1 LPQDGR
7 VAIFKRS
14 RVVVV
19 HHTKD
24 ETPQTVTNS
33 TTINTGRTLLSWL
46 KVYGADGIEIVSGFT
61 TNLDAGTVSFSNVA
75 GYSQPVRVQSRI
87 ETEALCADALI
98 DGTVQLLR
106 PLAHNY
112 PANESFVSSVLLG
125 GTLQAGATQSF
136 SQLAWTDEWSD
147 TRIGN
152 PILAQYDQTTYPIA
166 VSNDGAITQ
175 RWTII
180 FTSSTTFRLVG
191 ETRGE
196 VITGS
201 TATVLSPVNPV
212 TGIAMFTLQPA
223 GWGGG
228 WSAGNV
234 LRFNTKGALLPAWC
248 ARTVEQSQ
256 PAAPGT
262 DQILIEVRGAIDA

>member
-1 LPQDGR
+1 

-24 ETPQTVTNS
+24 EAPQTVTNS
-33 TTINTGRTLLSWL
+33 TTINTGRLLLSWL
-46 KVYGADGIEIVSGFT
+46 KVYGADGLEIVNGFT
-61 TNLDAGTVSFSNVA
+61 KNLDAGTVSFSNVT
-75 GYSQPVRVQSRI
+75 GYSQPVTVQSRI
-87 ETEALCADALI
+87 ETEALCADVLI

-112 PANESFVSSVLLG
+112 PADESYVSSVLLG

-147 TRIGN
+147 TRIGS

-175 RWTII
+175 LWALI

-212 TGIAMFTLQPA
+212 TGVAMFTMQPA
-223 GWGGG
+223 GFGGG

-234 LRFNTKGALLPAWC
+234 LRFNTRGAVLPAWC

-256 PAAPGT
+256 PGAQGN